1 MSAIQILVTEH
12 DRILTMIKVAKHLLK
27 EENADNLPIEDL
39 RRVIDFIRN
48 FADKYH
54 HMKEEDVLFL
64 EMVNHGM
71 PSESGPIAVMTHEH
85 NVGRSY
91 VKQAAEALD
100 VYASGD
106 KSAFATV
113 KNNILSYCE
122 LLTNHISKENN
133 VLYPMA
139 ERMLPGRVLDKMDNT
154 FEQTNST
161 TENNEYFDVYLTMVE
176 ELSGKYLNK

>member
-12 DRILTMIKVAKHLLK
+12 DRILTMIEVAKHLLK
-27 EENADNLPIEDL
+27 EENADNLPIDDL
-39 RRVIDFIRN
+39 KRVIDFIRN

-54 HMKEEDVLFL
+54 HMKEEDVLFQ

-100 VYASGD
+100 VYSSGD

-113 KNNILSYCE
+113 KNNLLNYCE

>member
-71 PSESGPIAVMTHEH
+71 
-85 NVGRSY
+85 
-91 VKQAAEALD
+91 
-100 VYASGD
+100 
-106 KSAFATV
+106 
-113 KNNILSYCE
+113 
-122 LLTNHISKENN
+122 
-133 VLYPMA
+133 
-139 ERMLPGRVLDKMDNT
+139 
-154 FEQTNST
+154 NS
-161 TENNEYFDVYLTMVE
+161 V
-176 ELSGKYLNK
+176 S